1 MFYYKIVSNASNQG
15 PWSKGAGWPTA
26 PPIICPE
33 CFIFFPFICKSI
45 SYLSCKGNLPITRFE
60 NFLLSHVF
68 TVSRDL
74 KSHPFLIL
82 IFILRVSIIQ
92 GYFFISVFLTA
103 LFLQLRLADHHRQI
117 SFLNDEDIVSQVKF
131 VKEN

>member
-1 MFYYKIVSNASNQG
+1 MFH
-15 PWSKGAGWPTA
+15 
-26 PPIICPE
+26 
-33 CFIFFPFICKSI
+33 FFFSLICKSI

-92 GYFFISVFLTA
+92 GNFFYFCFLTA